1 MTATSLGEAL
11 CSGGSRGADALERV
25 VRRTVEALSHP
36 DLADPSIL
44 VRIAERL
51 EEHLGAEHVIV
62 YGSVARGEAT
72 RHSDI
77 DLFVIAPSTDEG
89 YRRMTKAREL
99 IRDLSSGLPISPL
112 VLTPDEVRRRLA
124 GRDPFV
130 REILETGVVVGR
142 ARAGPGGPIDL
153 YQSPARE
160 GEEDDVMQPGEQI
173 PEGWRRIARQDWQR
187 LHLLLNA
194 GDGAG
199 AGLFLRQALEK
210 LLKGYLIGRGW
221 QLQKTHELDRLLDA
235 AGTYD
240 PSLLAF
246 RPLCAR
252 VSTYYLVERYPT
264 AAAGGGPSEAQ
275 IRLDLDEARR
285 LVRALFPDELL
296 R

>member
-1 MTATSLGEAL
+1 MES
-11 CSGGSRGADALERV
+11 V
-25 VRRTVEALSHP
+25 VRRTLAALSHP

-51 EEHLGAEHVIV
+51 EQQLGAEQVIV
-62 YGSVARGEAT
+62 YGSVARGEST
-72 RHSDI
+72 LHSDI

-89 YRRMTKAREL
+89 YRRMTKAREA

-124 GRDPFV
+124 GGDPFV
-130 REILETGVVVGR
+130 REILETGVVVGQ
-142 ARAGPGGPIDL
+142 ARAGPSGPLGLD
-153 YQSPARE
+153 QPAAPNGTE
-160 GEEDDVMQPGEQI
+160 GELMQPEEQDA
-173 PEGWRRIARQDWQR
+173 ESWRRIARQDWQR

-194 GDGAG
+194 GDGPG
-199 AGLFLRQALEK
+199 AGLFLQQTLEK
-210 LLKGYLIGRGW
+210 FLKGYLIGRGW
-221 QLQKTHELDRLLDA
+221 QLRKIHELDRLLDA

-240 PSLLAF
+240 PALLAF

-285 LVRALFPDELL
+285 LVLALFPNEQLP
-296 R
+296 